1 MRISKVNSVIEFPQG
16 IYEIRNVESGKF
28 YVGSAVNLRK
38 RWNRHLFLLERGRHD
53 NIHLQ
58 RAWDI
63 DGAES
68 FTLSVL
74 EYVPNAADLIQR
86 EQHWFALLGA
96 MTNGYNLAPVA
107 GSRLGAKHS
116 DETKRRISEACK
128 GRKATDETRER
139 MSAAN
144 RLRTQSP
151 EARAKISAARKGF
164 KVPAEVVA
172 RRVETQRRNRLARQ
186 ASQPTPNY

>member
-1 MRISKVNSVIEFPQG
+1 MQVSKINSVIEFPQG
-16 IYEIRNVESGKF
+16 IYEIRNVETGKF
-28 YVGSAVNLRK
+28 YVGSAVSLRK
-38 RWNRHLFLLERGRHD
+38 RWNRHLFLLKRGKHD
-53 NIHLQ
+53 NCHLQ

-63 DGAES
+63 SGPES
-68 FTLSVL
+68 FTFSVL
-74 EYVPNAADLIQR
+74 EYVSNAADLIQR

-107 GSRLGAKHS
+107 GSRLGSKQS
-116 DETKRRISEACK
+116 EETRRRISEGCK

-144 RLRTQSP
+144 RLRKQSP
-151 EARAKISAARKGF
+151 EARAKISAARKGV

-172 RRVETQRRNRLARQ
+172 RRVETQKRNRLAKQ
-186 ASQPTPNY
+186 ASQFTPNH